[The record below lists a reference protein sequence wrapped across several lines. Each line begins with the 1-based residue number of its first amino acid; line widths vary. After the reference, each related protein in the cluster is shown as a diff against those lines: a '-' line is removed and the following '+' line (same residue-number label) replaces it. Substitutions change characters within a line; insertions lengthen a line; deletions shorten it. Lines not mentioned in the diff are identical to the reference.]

1 MSREIVKRDYPSFFF
16 ALMSFRLYRSRACTF
31 HCSWLSRTSQ
41 IYPKCSVDR
50 VRQGLGY
57 EGIGDPIK
65 RVQLRFSLRVDDVL
79 VVGIARVLC
88 MAAWR
93 YRTSQ
98 IYPKCSV
105 DIFGRALIVE
115 VSASKSSVL
124 DFVFATCCWR
134 SGCIEVQIAHF
145 DRE

>member
-1 MSREIVKRDYPSFFF
+1 
-16 ALMSFRLYRSRACTF
+16 
-31 HCSWLSRTSQ
+31 
-41 IYPKCSVDR
+41 
-50 VRQGLGY
+50 
-57 EGIGDPIK
+57 
-65 RVQLRFSLRVDDVL
+65 
-79 VVGIARVLC
+79 

-105 DIFGRALIVE
+105 DLFGRALTLE

-124 DFVFATCCWR
+124 DSVLATCCWR